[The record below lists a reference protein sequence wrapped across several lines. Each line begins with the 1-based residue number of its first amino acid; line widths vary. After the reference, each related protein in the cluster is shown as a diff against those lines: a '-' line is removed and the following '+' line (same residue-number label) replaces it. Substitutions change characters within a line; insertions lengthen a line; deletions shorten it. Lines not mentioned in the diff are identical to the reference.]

1 VRRARKARGLKQ
13 TARLPKEMSGI
24 SASHPLPGRI
34 PAQRILAT
42 LVATCLTLLALSAGA
57 AARTSQPVAT
67 ASSAVL
73 HRALAA
79 RTADRRALAHDDGGL
94 ALCLRAA
101 SSHCNSQRHAIT
113 QARTKLAGTERL
125 VKSLSGRIARR
136 HRSSKITHTPPPSI
150 TGGSSGSTEGKG
162 GATAGAV
169 TPSGPGADSSTSG
182 GGNTSG
188 ATGSSSDVTSAAG
201 SGSTGALGSDST
213 EAGGEEIEGTSAPG
227 SFEMG
232 VVVGSA
238 ITWEMPF
245 VQKLGAHTAR
255 EEFEIGTP
263 ASQMTS
269 TIEASAEAGVKPL
282 LLASFYGA
290 LPTPAQAQSL
300 GAWAAQFGPGGS
312 FWKGKN
318 LPASSAVT
326 SIEFG
331 NETSYEYQ
339 YSSDTPAGYASRAQ
353 TYALRFKE
361 AEEAIHA
368 ANPNVGLLAQG
379 DPGNAPGTSWMD
391 NMFKAVPNLG
401 SLVAGWTVHPYGP
414 GWQAIMDKV
423 VSSAK
428 ADGAPST
435 IPLDV
440 TEWGLSSD
448 NGRCLDDNYGFN
460 KCMTYSEAATTLT
473 SNLAAMR
480 ARYGSRLASLYL
492 FQARDQEETGASSS
506 REGYFGALQ
515 SNEAPKGQYTSTVQS
530 LLSLN
535 P

>member
-1 VRRARKARGLKQ
+1 
-13 TARLPKEMSGI
+13 MSP
-24 SASHPLPGRI
+24 SHPLSGRI
-34 PAQRILAT
+34 PARRILT
-42 LVATCLTLLALSAGA
+42 MLVATCLTLLALSAGA
-57 AARTSQPVAT
+57 AARTIQPTAT
-67 ASSAVL
+67 VSSATL
-73 HRALAA
+73 HRALVT
-79 RTADRRALAHDDGGL
+79 RTADRRALAHNSSKL
-94 ALCLRAA
+94 KLCVAAHRGSCVSEQRAVHA
-101 SSHCNSQRHAIT
+101 SHV
-113 QARTKLAGTERL
+113 KLTNVERL
-125 VKSLSGRIARR
+125 IASFSGRIAGR
-136 HRSSKITHTPPPSI
+136 HRGSKATRSSGGSTGSTGGS
-150 TGGSSGSTEGKG
+150 TSGGSSGGSTTSAGQEG
-162 GATAGAV
+162 
-169 TPSGPGADSSTSG
+169 
-182 GGNTSG
+182 SG
-188 ATGSSSDVTSAAG
+188 ASGSGSGSGTTGAG
-201 SGSTGALGSDST
+201 SGSTGATGSGST
-213 EAGGEEIEGTSAPG
+213 ETGTSGTGAGSTGIGVGAPIEGATTPS

-238 ITWEMPF
+238 ISWEMPF

-263 ASQMTS
+263 ASQMAS
-269 TIEASAEAGVKPL
+269 TIETSAKAGVKPL
-282 LLASFYGA
+282 LLASFYGT
-290 LPTPAQAQSL
+290 LPTPEQARSL

-339 YSSDTPAGYASRAQ
+339 YSDDSAAGYASRAQ

-401 SLVAGWTVHPYGP
+401 SMVAGWTVHPYGP
-414 GWQAIMDKV
+414 GWQSTMDEV
-423 VSSAK
+423 LSSAK
-428 ADGAPST
+428 ADGAPSS
-435 IPLDV
+435 IPLNV

-460 KCMTYSEAATTLT
+460 KCMTYAEAATTLT
-473 SNLAAMR
+473 SNMAAMR
-480 ARYGSRLASLYL
+480 ARYGGRLASLYL
-492 FQARDQEETGASSS
+492 FQARDQRETGTSNG

-515 SNEAPKGQYTSTVQS
+515 SNEAPKGAYTATVQS
-530 LLSLN
+530 LLALN
-535 P
+535 A

>member
-1 VRRARKARGLKQ
+1 
-13 TARLPKEMSGI
+13 MSP
-24 SASHPLPGRI
+24 SHPLPGRI
-34 PAQRILAT
+34 PAQRILT
-42 LVATCLTLLALSAGA
+42 VLVATCLTLLALSAGA
-57 AARTSQPVAT
+57 AARTPQPT
-67 ASSAVL
+67 AIVSSAAL
-73 HRALAA
+73 HRALVVRAG
-79 RTADRRALAHDDGGL
+79 DRRALA
-94 ALCLRAA
+94 RA
-101 SSHCNSQRHAIT
+101 SSKLTACASAHSGSCASRRRAVH
-113 QARTKLAGTERL
+113 QANAKLTDIERL
-125 VKSLSGRIARR
+125 IKSFLGRTARWHHGSKADRFSTGSAGGPTTGDSTASTESKDGTTAGAGANNGSGTSGSA
-136 HRSSKITHTPPPSI
+136 SSM
-150 TGGSSGSTEGKG
+150 GSGST
-162 GATAGAV
+162 
-169 TPSGPGADSSTSG
+169 SGPTDT
-182 GGNTSG
+182 
-188 ATGSSSDVTSAAG
+188 TGSGSAGSTESGSAKTG
-201 SGSTGALGSDST
+201 SGSTGT
-213 EAGGEEIEGTSAPG
+213 GEGEQIEGTSSPG

-245 VQKLGAHTAR
+245 VHKLGAHTAR

-263 ASQMTS
+263 TSQMSS
-269 TIEASAEAGVKPL
+269 TIEASAKVGVKPL
-282 LLASFYGA
+282 LLASFYGS

-312 FWKGKN
+312 FWRGKN

-339 YSSDTPAGYASRAQ
+339 YSNDTAADYASRAQ

-423 VSSAK
+423 LSSAK

-460 KCMTYSEAATTLT
+460 ECMTYSEAATTLT
-473 SNLAAMR
+473 SNLTAMR
-480 ARYGSRLASLYL
+480 ARYGSRLASFYL
-492 FQARDQEETGASSS
+492 FQARDQDETGASSS

-515 SNEAPKGQYTSTVQS
+515 SNEAPKGEYTSTVQS

>member
-1 VRRARKARGLKQ
+1 
-13 TARLPKEMSGI
+13 
-24 SASHPLPGRI
+24 
-34 PAQRILAT
+34 
-42 LVATCLTLLALSAGA
+42 
-57 AARTSQPVAT
+57 
-67 ASSAVL
+67 
-73 HRALAA
+73 
-79 RTADRRALAHDDGGL
+79 
-94 ALCLRAA
+94 
-101 SSHCNSQRHAIT
+101 
-113 QARTKLAGTERL
+113 
-125 VKSLSGRIARR
+125 
-136 HRSSKITHTPPPSI
+136 
-150 TGGSSGSTEGKG
+150 
-162 GATAGAV
+162 
-169 TPSGPGADSSTSG
+169 
-182 GGNTSG
+182 
-188 ATGSSSDVTSAAG
+188 
-201 SGSTGALGSDST
+201 
-213 EAGGEEIEGTSAPG
+213 
-227 SFEMG
+227 MG

-238 ITWEMPF
+238 IAWEMPF

-263 ASQMTS
+263 ASQMAS
-269 TIEASAEAGVKPL
+269 TIEASAKAGVRPL
-282 LLASFYGA
+282 LLASFYGT

-300 GAWAAQFGPGGS
+300 GAWAAQYGPGGS

-339 YSSDTPAGYASRAQ
+339 YSNDTPAGYASRAQ

-423 VSSAK
+423 LSSAK

-473 SNLAAMR
+473 SNLSAMR
-480 ARYGSRLASLYL
+480 TRYGSRLASLYL
-492 FQARDQEETGASSS
+492 FQARDQEETGASGS

-515 SNEAPKGQYTSTVQS
+515 SNEAPKGQYTAAVQS

>member
-1 VRRARKARGLKQ
+1 
-13 TARLPKEMSGI
+13 MSP
-24 SASHPLPGRI
+24 SHPLPGRI
-34 PAQRILAT
+34 PAQRILT
-42 LVATCLTLLALSAGA
+42 MLVATCLTLLSLSAGA
-57 AARTSQPVAT
+57 AARTSQPTAT
-67 ASSAVL
+67 VSSTVL
-73 HRALAA
+73 HRALIA
-79 RTADRRALAHDDGGL
+79 RTADRRVLAHNDIEL
-94 ALCLRAA
+94 ALCLRT
-101 SSHCNSQRHAIT
+101 SSSRCNSQRHAVT

-136 HRSSKITHTPPPSI
+136 HHGSKVTHTPPPTT
-150 TGGSSGSTEGKG
+150 TGGSTGSTESKGRTTAGAGTSSGSGAVDSTSSSDSTSGSTGTTGSGTTGTTASGSTETG
-162 GATAGAV
+162 GEQIEGI
-169 TPSGPGADSSTSG
+169 
-182 GGNTSG
+182 
-188 ATGSSSDVTSAAG
+188 SAA
-201 SGSTGALGSDST
+201 
-213 EAGGEEIEGTSAPG
+213 G

-269 TIEASAEAGVKPL
+269 TIEASAKAGVRPL
-282 LLASFYGA
+282 LLASFYGT

-300 GAWAAQFGPGGS
+300 GTWAAQFGPGGS

-339 YSSDTPAGYASRAQ
+339 YSNDTPAGYASRAQ

-423 VSSAK
+423 LSSAK
-428 ADGAPST
+428 TDGAPST

-460 KCMTYSEAATTLT
+460 KCMTYAEAATTLT

-492 FQARDQEETGASSS
+492 FQARDQQETGASSG

-515 SNEAPKGQYTSTVQS
+515 SNEAPKGEYTSTVQS

>member
-1 VRRARKARGLKQ
+1 
-13 TARLPKEMSGI
+13 MSGI
-24 SASHPLPGRI
+24 SASHPRVAGTRT
-34 PAQRILAT
+34 QRILT
-42 LVATCLTLLALSAGA
+42 LLVATCSILLALTAGA
-57 AARTSQPVAT
+57 SARTTQPTAT
-67 ASSAVL
+67 ASSTIL
-73 HRALAA
+73 HRALL
-79 RTADRRALAHDDGGL
+79 T
-94 ALCLRAA
+94 RAA
-101 SSHCNSQRHAIT
+101 DERSFVHSSSTLAACKRTQSSHCTYQRRAVTRSRI
-113 QARTKLAGTERL
+113 KLAGAKRL
-125 VKSLSGRIARR
+125 VSSLSARIARL
-136 HRSSKITHTPPPSI
+136 HHGSKGIHVPH
-150 TGGSSGSTEGKG
+150 GGT
-162 GATAGAV
+162 
-169 TPSGPGADSSTSG
+169 TS
-182 GGNTSG
+182 
-188 ATGSSSDVTSAAG
+188 GSSSSTGESAAG
-201 SGSTGALGSDST
+201 SGTGAGSTSSGSGSGDNTSGSGDSTSSSSGSDST
-213 EAGGEEIEGTSAPG
+213 GAGEEIEGTGAPG

-238 ITWEMPF
+238 IAWEMPF

-263 ASQMTS
+263 ASQMAS
-269 TIEASAEAGVKPL
+269 TIEASAKAGVRPL
-282 LLASFYGA
+282 LLASFYGT
-290 LPTPAQAQSL
+290 LPTPAQAQAL

-312 FWKGKN
+312 FWKGKD

-339 YSSDTPAGYASRAQ
+339 YSNDTTAGYASRAQ